1 MLIPALGGRWTVLRK
16 CPLLRLWA
24 TIVLWRI
31 YCEGVFLEA
40 QSVVPMKVQYRGI
53 AKQTAKALSIS
64 AVSAESKNGLKLLR
78 TVF

>member
-1 MLIPALGGRWTVLRK
+1 
-16 CPLLRLWA
+16 
-24 TIVLWRI
+24 
-31 YCEGVFLEA
+31 
-40 QSVVPMKVQYRGI
+40 VVPMKVQYRGI